1 MNNKWL
7 IVIVAVLA
15 VSVLVTAGVVV
26 SLSMARDDEQADAAP
41 ADEQADGQ
49 EAAVTEAEQAVDLA
63 ASEQAANDALTGPR
77 LAFISDQEGGGPVYV
92 MNADGSNRQR
102 ISEPGLRTCLYPTW
116 SPDEQRV
123 VYWGTEEGTF
133 KGDGIDAGVWVSAAD
148 GAEHVRVDRDV
159 ADVLTL
165 PPPIWSPD
173 GTRVVFVAGNDADD
187 GSTIHIAWANG
198 NGIEQSIALPW
209 EIQSLAWSPVVDDL
223 LFVSKTA
230 LPDRGSAYVW
240 SSRTE
245 EITEIFAGTEA
256 ADWSPDGDEFVVGD
270 VAGKS
275 VSIVKPGQ
283 EPRPVIPV
291 ARGVPLVVAWSPDG
305 TRVAIGIGPGDRRG
319 TCFPIYPPTSL
330 YVVTLESGEVATI
343 AEHQGRIQHAN
354 WTSDGSRLLYTFVDL
369 GARPGGY
376 YPWANLW
383 SYDATSGQLMQVT
396 DEEGFAGLGDW
407 SH

>member
-1 MNNKWL
+1 MNNRWL
-7 IVIVAVLA
+7 MVIVAVLA

-26 SLSMARDDEQADAAP
+26 SVGMARDDVQAGAAP
-41 ADEQADGQ
+41 SDGQTDGQ
-49 EAAVTEAEQAVDLA
+49 ETAVTEAEQAVDLA
-63 ASEQAANDALTGPR
+63 VEELADVDAEPR
-77 LAFISDQEGGGPVYV
+77 LAFVSDQEGGGPVYV
-92 MNADGSNRQR
+92 MDEDGSNRQQ
-102 ISEPGLRTCLYPTW
+102 ISEPSLRTCLYPTW
-116 SPDEQRV
+116 SPDGQRV

-133 KGDGIDAGVWVSAAD
+133 KVDGIVAGVWVSAAD
-148 GAEHVRVDRDV
+148 GVEHVRVNQDMD
-159 ADVLTL
+159 DVLTL

-173 GTRVVFVAGNDADD
+173 GTRVVFVAGNGSDD
-187 GSTIHIAWANG
+187 GSTIHVAWADG
-198 NGIEQSIALPW
+198 SGIERSITLPYK
-209 EIQSLAWSPVVDDL
+209 IQSLAWSPVLDDL
-223 LFVSKTA
+223 LFVSKTTR
-230 LPDRGSAYVW
+230 PDRGSAYVW

-256 ADWSPDGDEFVVGD
+256 ADWSPDGNEFVVGD
-270 VAGKS
+270 VAGRR
-275 VSIVKPGQ
+275 VAIVKPGK
-283 EPRPVIPV
+283 EPRTVIPV
-291 ARGVPLVVAWSPDG
+291 ERGVPLVVAWSPDG

-330 YVVTLESGEVATI
+330 YVVTLESGAVATL

-369 GARPGGY
+369 NARPGGY